1 MGYSNGQHDK
11 PSRTGKVEKVQKGIG
26 FKTTPDNHFDL
37 QNKRLTN
44 ISAPMDNHDAV
55 TKKFVSDLLKT
66 KAATTY
72 VNNELTK
79 KANSSDLKE
88 YALITDLGTL
98 AIQFN
103 DALKDK
109 VDYNDLETKTQD
121 TKAPIHPFITVY
133 AEENGPLIKSSL
145 QWSFGNGCERNKQ
158 YGWASP
164 VDGKIVRGSICV
176 CAGNHQASEV
186 IVGLVL
192 NSADKDVKIAKPV
205 NEWSNHTIFSD
216 PITIKAGD
224 RINFRSKTSN
234 SSVTHAMV
242 NLLIEIDI

>member
-1 MGYSNGQHDK
+1 MGHSNGQHDK
-11 PSRTGKVEKVQKGIG
+11 PSTTGKVEKVKIG

-37 QNKRLTN
+37 QNKRITN
-44 ISAPMDNHDAV
+44 ISAPMDDHDAV
-55 TKKFVSDLLKT
+55 TKRFVSDLLKA

-79 KANSSDLKE
+79 KANSSALKD

-121 TKAPIHPFITVY
+121 TKQYITVY

-158 YGWASP
+158 YGWPSP

-186 IVGLVL
+186 IVGLVI
-192 NSADKDVKIAKPV
+192 NGADEDVKIAKPV

-242 NLLIEIDI
+242 NLLIEI